1 MSAQLKVSVGQYSD
15 KGRKPANQDFHGIRI
30 PDEPLLT
37 LKGIAIALA
46 DGISSSDVS
55 QVASQA
61 AVAGFLEDYYCTS
74 EAWSVKTAAER
85 VIGATNSWL
94 HAQTQGSQF
103 RYEKDRGY
111 VCTFSALVLKSTT
124 AHLFHAGDARIYR
137 LRAGELERLTEDHR
151 IWISESESF
160 LGRALGVGPRLDID
174 YRALELEQGSVF
186 LLMTDG
192 VYEHVGEAL
201 ISEAVGELG
210 SDLDRAA
217 ERIGK
222 AAYDSGSSDNL
233 TVQIVRVDELPLQSS
248 SDIIQDL
255 SGLPFIPELRPKT
268 RLDGYLI
275 TRELHASHRS
285 HVYLALD
292 EESGE
297 SVVIKT
303 PASDV
308 RADEAHLERFI
319 AEEWVARRI
328 DSPHV
333 LKACAQARKR
343 SYVYLVTEYVE
354 GQTLRQWILDHPR
367 PSVEVVRGI
376 VEQIARGLLA
386 FRRRDM
392 LHQELR
398 PDNIMIEPTGTVKI
412 IDFGSV
418 RVAGLAEIET
428 VLAQPHVLG
437 TEQYTAP
444 EYFLGEPGT
453 TSSDLFSLAVIAY
466 EMLTGRLPYG
476 AQVAR
481 VRTKEAQRRLAYT
494 SALDPTSEIPAWFD
508 YALEKALHPSPEK
521 RYPELSEFMYDLR
534 HPSAEFLSRAQR
546 PLLERN
552 PVAFWKGVSAILVLV
567 ILLLLRALLAGPT

>member
-15 KGRKPANQDFHGIRI
+15 KGRKPANQDFHGVRV
-30 PDEPLLT
+30 PEEPLLS
-37 LKGIAIALA
+37 LKGVAIALA

-85 VIGATNSWL
+85 VLGATNSWL

-124 AHLFHAGDARIYR
+124 AHLFHAGDARVYR
-137 LRAGELERLTEDHR
+137 LRSGQLERLTDDHR
-151 IWISESESF
+151 IWISETESF

-174 YRALELEQGSVF
+174 YRAIELETGSVF

-192 VYEHVGEAL
+192 VYEH
-201 ISEAVGELG
+201 ISEALVVEAVTALS
-210 SDLDRAA
+210 SDLELAA
-217 ERIGK
+217 ERIGR
-222 AAYDSGSSDNL
+222 AAYDRGSSDNL
-233 TVQIVRVDELPLQSS
+233 TVQIVRVDELPLPSP
-248 SDIIQDL
+248 SDIIRDL
-255 SGLPFIPELRPKT
+255 SGLPFIPELRPNT
-268 RLDGYLI
+268 RIDGYLV

-292 EESGE
+292 EDSGE

-376 VEQIARGLLA
+376 IEQIARGLLA
-386 FRRRDM
+386 FHRRDM
-392 LHQELR
+392 LHQDLR
-398 PDNIMIEPTGTVKI
+398 PDNIMIDSAGTVKI

-418 RVAGLAEIET
+418 RVAGLAEIEMA
-428 VLAQPHVLG
+428 LEQPHVLG

-453 TSSDLFSLAVIAY
+453 PSSDLFSLAVIAY

-481 VRTKEAQRRLAYT
+481 VRTKDAQRRLAYT

-508 YALEKALHPSPEK
+508 YALQKALHPNPEK

-552 PVAFWKGVSAILVLV
+552 PVAFWKGVCAILVAIIVLLV
-567 ILLLLRALLAGPT
+567 RALLARR